1 MKTNQKVIETRN
13 LSRVF
18 KSGEFE
24 VHALSG
30 VDLVV
35 EQGEFVAVMG
45 SSGSGKSTLLH
56 ILGCLDKPT
65 SGDYF
70 LDGVYVNTLDENE
83 LAAIRNEKVGFIFQ
97 SYNLLP
103 RASALENVEL
113 PLIYSRRAS
122 VIDPDEIAK
131 RVLGLVGLADR
142 LAHKPKEM
150 SGGQQQR
157 VAIARALVNDPAII
171 LSDEATGN
179 LDSKTSLDIV
189 DLFVRLNESGK
200 TILMITH
207 EPEIARFA
215 KRIVTFQ
222 DGRIISDALVV
233 NRNSKEA
240 ALRALDNFQEAD
252 ETLL

>member
-24 VHALSG
+24 VHALSD

-70 LDGVYVNTLDENE
+70 LDGVYVNSLDENE
-83 LAAIRNEKVGFIFQ
+83 LAAIRNEKIGFIFQ

-113 PLIYSRRAS
+113 PLIYSRRARL
-122 VIDPDEIAK
+122 IDPDDIAK
-131 RVLGLVGLADR
+131 HALELVGLGDR

-179 LDSKTSLDIV
+179 LDSKTSLDIA

-207 EPEIARFA
+207 EPGIAQFA
-215 KRIVTFQ
+215 KRIVTFK
-222 DGRIISDALVV
+222 DGRIINDELVI
-233 NRNSKEA
+233 NRNSREA
-240 ALRALDNFQEAD
+240 ALRTLDNFQEAD
-252 ETLL
+252 EALP

>member
-1 MKTNQKVIETRN
+1 MNANQRVIETRN

-30 VDLVV
+30 VDLIV
-35 EQGEFVAVMG
+35 ERGEFVAVMG

-65 SGDYF
+65 SGEYF
-70 LDGVYVNTLDENE
+70 LDGVYVNRLDENE
-83 LAAIRNEKVGFIFQ
+83 LAAIRNEKIGFIFQ

-103 RASALENVEL
+103 RATALENVEL
-113 PLIYSRRAS
+113 PLMYSRRS
-122 VIDPDEIAK
+122 KLIDPDEIA
-131 RVLGLVGLADR
+131 RHALERVGLADR
-142 LAHKPKEM
+142 LTHKPKEM

-179 LDSKTSLDIV
+179 LDSKTSLDIA
-189 DLFVRLNESGK
+189 DLFVSLNESGK

-207 EPEIARFA
+207 EPEIARFS

-222 DGRIISDALVV
+222 DGRIISDEPVI
-233 NRNSKEA
+233 NRNSREA
-240 ALRALDNFQEAD
+240 ALRALDNFQETD
-252 ETLL
+252 ETIP

>member
-1 MKTNQKVIETRN
+1 MKANQRVIETRN

-35 EQGEFVAVMG
+35 EHGEFVAVMG

-56 ILGCLDKPT
+56 ILGCLDRPT

-70 LDGVYVNTLDENE
+70 LDGVYVNRLNENE
-83 LAAIRNEKVGFIFQ
+83 LAAIRNEKIGFIFQ

-113 PLIYSRRAS
+113 PLIYSRRARL
-122 VIDPDEIAK
+122 IDQDEVA
-131 RVLGLVGLADR
+131 RHALELVGLADR

-215 KRIVTFQ
+215 KRMVTFK
-222 DGRIISDALVV
+222 DGTIISDEPVV
-233 NRNSKEA
+233 NRNSREA

-252 ETLL
+252 EPLL